1 MYPNISEFTFC
12 QYQNGTTRVVYYSN
26 GKMYDAVVDEKELID
41 TVRSENCTLQDLTRL
56 RNIVRHKSSIIQ

>member
-1 MYPNISEFTFC
+1 MDNINQYSFC
-12 QYQNGTTRVVYYSN
+12 EYDNGTTRVVICS
-26 GKMYDAVVDEKELID
+26 GGLVYDAVIDDKELID